1 MIVLNLCCE
10 NEHLFEGWFASA
22 DAFEAQSAQDMV
34 NCPVCASARISRR
47 PTAPYVNT
55 GSGVPVVSRRADTSA
70 VLPPETAEALLS
82 MLRHVARAS
91 EDVGDRF
98 SDEARRI
105 HYGEVESRNI
115 RGKASGEDVSEL
127 LEEGILVLP
136 LPPDEE
142 VH

>member
-22 DAFEAQSAQDMV
+22 DAFAAQSAQGMV
-34 NCPVCASARISRR
+34 SCPVCASAGISRR

-55 GSGVPVVSRRADTSA
+55 GSGVPAVSQRTDASA
-70 VLPPETAEALLS
+70 VLPPEAAEALLS
-82 MLRHVARAS
+82 MLRRAARAS
-91 EDVGDRF
+91 EDVGERF

-105 HYGEVESRNI
+105 HYGDVEARNI
-115 RGKASGEDVSEL
+115 RGQASGDDVSEL

-136 LPPDEE
+136 VPPDEE

>member
-22 DAFEAQSAQDMV
+22 DAFETQSAQGMV
-34 NCPVCASARISRR
+34 TCPVCASARISRR

-55 GSGVPVVSRRADTSA
+55 GSGLPVVSGGSDANT
-70 VLPPETAEALLS
+70 VLPPDAAEALLS
-82 MLRHVARAS
+82 MLRKAARAS

-98 SDEARRI
+98 SEEARRI
-105 HYGEVESRNI
+105 HYGEVAARSI
-115 RGKASGEDVSEL
+115 KGKASGEDVTEL

-136 LPPDEE
+136 VPPDKE

>member
-10 NEHLFEGWFASA
+10 NEHLFEGWFTSA
-22 DAFEAQSAQDMV
+22 DAFEAQSAQGMV
-34 NCPVCASARISRR
+34 SCPVCASAGISRR

-55 GSGVPVVSRRADTSA
+55 GSGVPVASQRADASA
-70 VLPPETAEALLS
+70 AFPPEKAEALLS
-82 MLRHVARAS
+82 MLRRAARAS

-105 HYGEVESRNI
+105 HYGDVEARNI
-115 RGKASGEDVSEL
+115 RGQASGDDVSEL

-136 LPPDEE
+136 VPPDEE